1 MLDDGSSGPQR
12 DLWAVPSEELTPG
25 AAVFLDMASD
35 LQAGL
40 SDAPGAWIEAEDE
53 VPPEPLAPAGSP
65 DTRRG
70 LRLVGSPDAESASAP
85 SESEGDAGAR
95 IFLEMA
101 EMAGTVRPM
110 TPYDG
115 AMEPAIADWLWSA
128 GEEGIPAAELLL
140 GTIEQAIRHVNQSE
154 HIRSEEVRGRLLDLF
169 GDFAVRRPWKDEE
182 RPEAQRVQRLA
193 DQPHNDATGRPR
205 G

>member
-12 DLWAVPSEELTPG
+12 DLWALPSDDLSPG
-25 AAVFLDMASD
+25 AAVFLDMARD

-40 SDAPGAWIEAEDE
+40 GDAPGAWIEAEDE
-53 VPPEPLAPAGSP
+53 ELPEPCAPAGSP
-65 DTRRG
+65 DPSRG
-70 LRLVGSPDAESASAP
+70 LRLVGSPDGEGAP
-85 SESEGDAGAR
+85 APPEWEGDVGAR

-110 TPYDG
+110 TPDEG
-115 AMEPAIADWLWSA
+115 AVEPAIPDWLWSA

-154 HIRSEEVRGRLLDLF
+154 HIRGEEVRGLLLDLF

-182 RPEAQRVQRLA
+182 RPEAQRVQRLT
-193 DQPHNDATGRPR
+193 DQPRTEG
-205 G
+205 